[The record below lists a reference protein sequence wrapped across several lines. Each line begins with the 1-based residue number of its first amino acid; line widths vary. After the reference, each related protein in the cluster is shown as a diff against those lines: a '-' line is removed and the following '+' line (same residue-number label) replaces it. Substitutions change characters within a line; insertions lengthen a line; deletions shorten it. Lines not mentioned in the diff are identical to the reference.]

1 MWTSPFS
8 SFSSTRSTSHGASIP
23 EEFEEAWSEADLP
36 PCRVSGAGTT
46 GWVVAVSLL
55 APFAV
60 IELGEVVVFEDGST
74 TEAEIE
80 PYGD

>member
-1 MWTSPFS
+1 MV
-8 SFSSTRSTSHGASIP
+8 G
-23 EEFEEAWSEADLP
+23 
-36 PCRVSGAGTT
+36 SGFAAVPGFRRRHNRR
-46 GWVVAVSLL
+46 VVAVSLL

>member
-1 MWTSPFS
+1 VDLAFFLLQFHALDFQRGLDSRRVR
-8 SFSSTRSTSHGASIP
+8 RSV
-23 EEFEEAWSEADLP
+23 SEVDLP
-36 PCRVSGAGTT
+36 PCRVSGAGIT

>member
-1 MWTSPFS
+1 
-8 SFSSTRSTSHGASIP
+8 
-23 EEFEEAWSEADLP
+23 
-36 PCRVSGAGTT
+36 
-46 GWVVAVSLL
+46 VVAVSLL